1 MAKIYHN
8 LNYLRPHKEP
18 VRVLLIWLA
27 NIKKCRSFSAH
38 VLIRHFIYGYIKLS
52 WEMTPAL
59 NFEWD
64 ETFFAL
70 NFKWG

>member
-1 MAKIYHN
+1 MIYTKIFF
-8 LNYLRPHKEP
+8 
-18 VRVLLIWLA
+18 W
-27 NIKKCRSFSAH
+27 
-38 VLIRHFIYGYIKLS
+38 YIKLS